1 MIALTCDKVSLAFG
15 VKSVLENISFSVQAG
30 EKLGIVGVNGAG
42 KSTLFSVIIGES
54 EPDSGSVYTAKGLS
68 LGYLAQN
75 AVVESDRTLY
85 EEMLD
90 ARRDMIE
97 MEEILASL
105 REKAEA
111 GDEQAASQ
119 FPILHER
126 FIAEGG
132 LEYRGR
138 CSGILT
144 SLGFNAEM
152 QKTPVNALSGG
163 QKTRVAL
170 AKLLVREPDI
180 ILLDEPTNHLD
191 IESVSWLEK
200 FISGS
205 KKTFLIISHD
215 RYFLCSVTD
224 HTLEIE
230 HCKAK
235 LYNGNYDKYIE
246 TKKRDRE
253 ILEHQY
259 KNQQKEIARI
269 EAYIEQQR
277 RWNREKNII
286 AAESRQKQLDKMV
299 RIDAPSAEP
308 GKVRMRFEPSEE
320 SGDDVLSVRRLSK
333 SYGTKKL
340 FSDLSFEVKKRDRLF
355 IIGTNGCGKS
365 TLIKIL
371 NYKEA
376 PDSGRFDYGYNVKS
390 GYYDQ
395 ENQNLSPSGTV
406 LDELW
411 DSYSDLTQTEVRS
424 ALALFM
430 FRSDDI
436 FKEVKV
442 LSGGEKARLTF
453 AKMMLSKTNTL
464 FLDEPTNHLDIPSR
478 EVLEDAIEQ
487 FPGTVIAVSHD
498 RYFVKKLAT
507 RILSFEK
514 NGVLDFDGT
523 YEDYLRYKQRAH
535 ESEEILETVKA
546 GQSVSD
552 SKKKYLEDKKSASEK
567 RKRERRIAF
576 LYEEIAKTEKRLDEI
591 EKETSGE
598 ASTNHVRLTELY
610 NEMQELED
618 HMISC
623 MEELEE
629 LEN

>member
-1 MIALTCDKVSLAFG
+1 
-15 VKSVLENISFSVQAG
+15 
-30 EKLGIVGVNGAG
+30 
-42 KSTLFSVIIGES
+42 
-54 EPDSGSVYTAKGLS
+54 
-68 LGYLAQN
+68 
-75 AVVESDRTLY
+75 
-85 EEMLD
+85 
-90 ARRDMIE
+90 
-97 MEEILASL
+97 
-105 REKAEA
+105 
-111 GDEQAASQ
+111 
-119 FPILHER
+119 
-126 FIAEGG
+126 
-132 LEYRGR
+132 
-138 CSGILT
+138 
-144 SLGFNAEM
+144 
-152 QKTPVNALSGG
+152 
-163 QKTRVAL
+163 
-170 AKLLVREPDI
+170 VREPDI

-191 IESVSWLEK
+191 VESIAWLEK

-230 HCKAK
+230 HTRAK
-235 LYNGNYDKYIE
+235 LYNGNYDKYLE

-253 ILEHQY
+253 ILEHHY

-299 RIDAPSAEP
+299 RIEAPTSDP
-308 GKVRMRFEPSEE
+308 TKVRMRFEQSEE
-320 SGDDVLSVRRLSK
+320 SGDDVLSVKRLSK
-333 SYGTKKL
+333 SYGEKKL
-340 FSDLSFEVKKRDRLF
+340 FADLSFEVKKRDRVF

-371 NYKEA
+371 NYKET
-376 PDSGRFDYGYNVKS
+376 PDAGRFDYGYNVKS

-395 ENQNLSPSGTV
+395 ENQNLTPSATV

-411 DSYSDLTQTEVRS
+411 DCYADLTQTEVRN
-424 ALALFM
+424 ALALFN

-436 FKEVKV
+436 FKEVRV

-498 RYFVKKLAT
+498 RYFIKKLAT
-507 RILSFEK
+507 RILSFEE

-523 YEDYLRYKQRAH
+523 YEDYLRYKERVAN
-535 ESEEILETVKA
+535 SEETGGASQNEE
-546 GQSVSD
+546 SVSD
-552 SKKKYLEDKKSASEK
+552 SKKKYLEDKKSASER
-567 RKRERRIAF
+567 RKRERRIAY
-576 LYEEIAKTEKRLDEI
+576 LYDEIKKTENALDAVER
-591 EKETSGE
+591 EMSGE
-598 ASTNHVRLTELY
+598 AASDHVRLTELY
-610 NEMQELED
+610 GENTRLEEYMLECMQ
-618 HMISC
+618 
-623 MEELEE
+623 ELEE
-629 LEN
+629 LESLQ